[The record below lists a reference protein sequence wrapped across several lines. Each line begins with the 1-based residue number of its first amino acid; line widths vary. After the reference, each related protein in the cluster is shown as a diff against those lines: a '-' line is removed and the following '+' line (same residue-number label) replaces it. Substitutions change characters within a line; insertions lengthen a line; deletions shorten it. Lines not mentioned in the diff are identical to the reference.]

1 MPPLVSIII
10 PAFNASRFIQ
20 DAVSAAIQQSY
31 TNLEIIVVDDGS
43 TDDSAMIVKAIGDS
57 RVQYVFQANQGQ
69 SAAINHGVSISSGLF
84 IKILDADDWIN
95 PEHIACQVA
104 ALDGRADCVASC
116 RWGYFLEDFRCPLVR
131 DEVTGRNYQDPLEW
145 IVDSLTR
152 AEGMMGGWIWL
163 IPRSVWDAAGG
174 YDCRL
179 SLNNDFHFSIAMLL
193 ISKGVCFAE
202 GAVYSYRKGV
212 PGALSASYSRKAMES
227 ALLTT
232 QLGTALLLE
241 RENSDRIRRIAAD
254 RFQSWLF
261 QFYPQFPDLVA
272 LAEQHIRELGGSSL
286 ELEGGRLLKILL
298 PVIGWKQ
305 VRQIQAIAYRCGW
318 SRVLKRKTQQRLL
331 ELQQDPGTT

>member
-1 MPPLVSIII
+1 VPPLVSVII
-10 PAFNASRFIQ
+10 PVFNASKFVR
-20 DAVSAAIQQSY
+20 DAVLSALEQSY
-31 TNLEIIVVDDGS
+31 SPLEVIVVDDGS
-43 TDDSAMIVKAIGDS
+43 TDDSAAVVSAIVDA
-57 RVQYVFQANQGQ
+57 RLRYVHQPNQGQ
-69 SAAINHGVSISSGLF
+69 SVAINHGVSLAQGEF
-84 IKILDADDWIN
+84 IKLLDADDWIN

-116 RWGYFLEDFRCPLVR
+116 RWGYFLEDFRCPFVR
-131 DEVTGRNYQDPLEW
+131 DEVTGRNYQGPLEW

-152 AEGMMGGWIWL
+152 AEGMMGGPIWL

-254 RFQSWLF
+254 RFQSWLL

-286 ELEGGRLLKILL
+286 SLQGGRILQVL
-298 PVIGWKQ
+298 IPWIGWKA
-305 VRQIQAIAYRCGW
+305 VRRLQMLACRFGWRRVQA
-318 SRVLKRKTQQRLL
+318 RKLRARQSF
-331 ELQQDPGTT
+331 LQKQS